1 MSIRYG
7 TEARKGM
14 LRGVQ
19 KLADTVA
26 VTLGPKGRNVC
37 LEKAFGAPLITKDGV
52 SVAKE
57 IELSDPLENMGA
69 RLVREVASKT
79 SDDAGDGTTT
89 SVVIAAHLFTRG
101 LALVEAGFAPV
112 ALKRGMDK
120 AKDLVVDQLI
130 GLSVPVKTQE
140 HIENVATISANGD
153 RAIGRIIADAVARV
167 GRDGIVN
174 IEEGKASETVVETTD
189 GMKFDRGWLRSE
201 FMTDEARQECL
212 LTDAAVIIT
221 DHKLAAIRPILPV
234 MEKLVADRRSLL
246 IIAADFEGEAIPTFV
261 VNRQRGALSCC
272 LVKAPGFGAQQS
284 QHLHDLAVLTGANFI
299 SKDLGMSLDGLSM
312 EDLGRAARVRVTQ
325 RDTLITDAAGDQVAI
340 DDRIARIKA
349 EIENSGSEYD
359 KDKLRERM
367 ARLLGGICVIKVG
380 AVSELAMKELK
391 ARMEDALY
399 ATKCSIEEG
408 VVPGGGVPLIRA
420 ADRVRELISAQ
431 GDPDT
436 DVPFSHPLPGNADEQ
451 AGFDLVLQA
460 CEQPLMRLAQNA
472 GKNGE
477 LFVERVRSAGSTDEM
492 SGYDFSDMVMKNLLE
507 AGVLD
512 PVRIVRLAFEN
523 AISITGTMLT
533 TEAVIR
539 KDRPL
544 RPGEAMAG

>member
-1 MSIRYG
+1 
-7 TEARKGM
+7 M

-26 VTLGPKGRNVC
+26 VTLGPRGRNVC
-37 LEKAFGAPLITKDGV
+37 LEKAFGPPLITKDGV

-69 RLVREVASKT
+69 KLVREVASKT

-89 SVVIAAHLFTRG
+89 SVVLAAHLFTRG
-101 LALVEAGFAPV
+101 LGLVEAGFAPV
-112 ALKRGMDK
+112 SMKRGMDK
-120 AKDLVVDQLI
+120 AKDLIVDQLI
-130 GLSVPVKTQE
+130 GFSVPVKTQE

-174 IEEGKASETVVETTD
+174 IEEGKAAETVVETTD
-189 GMKFDRGWLRSE
+189 GMKFDRGWVRPE
-201 FMTDEARQECL
+201 FMTDETRQECV
-212 LTDAAVIIT
+212 LTDAYVLIT
-221 DHKLAAIRPILPV
+221 DHKLSTVRPIVSV
-234 MEKLVADRRSLL
+234 MEKLVADGKSLL
-246 IIAADFEGEAIPTFV
+246 LIANDFEGDAIPTFV

-284 QHLHDLAVLTGANFI
+284 QHLHDLAVLTGATFI
-299 SKDLGMSLDGLSM
+299 SRDLGMTLDSLTM
-312 EDLGRAARVRVTQ
+312 EDLGRVGRVRVTQ
-325 RDTLITDAAGDQVAI
+325 KDTLITDAAGDQAAI
-340 DDRIARIKA
+340 DDRVARIKA
-349 EIENSGSEYD
+349 EIESSGSEYD

-408 VVPGGGVPLIRA
+408 VVPGGGISLIRA
-420 ADRVRELISAQ
+420 SDRVRELLAAQ
-431 GDPDT
+431 GEVDN
-436 DVPFSHPLPGNADEQ
+436 DVPLTYPLPSGPDEQ
-451 AGFDLVLQA
+451 AGFDLVMQA

-492 SGYDFSDMVMKNLLE
+492 NGYDLSDMTMKNLLE

-523 AISITGTMLT
+523 AISVVGTMLT

-539 KDRPL
+539 KDPKKQ
-544 RPGEAMAG
+544 PEAMV

>member
-7 TEARKGM
+7 TVARKGM

-26 VTLGPKGRNVC
+26 VTLGPRGRNVC
-37 LEKAFGAPLITKDGV
+37 LEKAFGPPLITKDGV

-69 RLVREVASKT
+69 KLVREVASKT

-89 SVVIAAHLFTRG
+89 SVVLAAHLFTRG
-101 LALVEAGFAPV
+101 LGLVEAGFAPV
-112 ALKRGMDK
+112 SMKRGMDK
-120 AKDLVVDQLI
+120 AKDLIVDQLI
-130 GLSVPVKTQE
+130 GFSVPVKTQE

-174 IEEGKASETVVETTD
+174 IEEGKAAETVVETTD
-189 GMKFDRGWLRSE
+189 GMKFDRGWVRPE
-201 FMTDEARQECL
+201 FMTDETRQECV
-212 LTDAAVIIT
+212 LTDAYVLIT
-221 DHKLAAIRPILPV
+221 DHKLSTVRPIVSV
-234 MEKLVADRRSLL
+234 MEKLVADGKSLL
-246 IIAADFEGEAIPTFV
+246 LIANDFEGDAIPTFV

-284 QHLHDLAVLTGANFI
+284 QHLHDLAVLTGATFI
-299 SKDLGMSLDGLSM
+299 SRDLGMTLDSLTM
-312 EDLGRAARVRVTQ
+312 EDLGRVGRVRVTQ
-325 RDTLITDAAGDQVAI
+325 KDTLITDAAGDQAAI
-340 DDRIARIKA
+340 DDRVARIKA
-349 EIENSGSEYD
+349 EIESSGSEYD

-408 VVPGGGVPLIRA
+408 VVPGGGISLIRA
-420 ADRVRELISAQ
+420 SDRVRELLAAQ
-431 GDPDT
+431 GEVDN
-436 DVPFSHPLPGNADEQ
+436 DVPLTYPLPSGPDEQ
-451 AGFDLVLQA
+451 AGFDLVMQA

-492 SGYDFSDMVMKNLLE
+492 NGYDLSDMTMKNLLE

-523 AISITGTMLT
+523 AISVVGTMLT

-539 KDRPL
+539 KDPKKQ
-544 RPGEAMAG
+544 PEAMV